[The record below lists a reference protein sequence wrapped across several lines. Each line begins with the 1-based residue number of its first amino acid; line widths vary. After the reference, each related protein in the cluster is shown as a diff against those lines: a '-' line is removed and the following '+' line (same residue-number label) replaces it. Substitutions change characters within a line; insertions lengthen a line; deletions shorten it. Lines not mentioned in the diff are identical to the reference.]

1 MNISTD
7 LTLVSQAKRR
17 VQDDRIIASAPGA
30 EAMEMESPWR
40 YAYGNWWCLIVV
52 YNSGIDLYNKIWI
65 VVYIYIPNI
74 YTIYISIYIYLI

>member
-1 MNISTD
+1 MGYPMNISTD

-40 YAYGNWWCLIVV
+40 YAYGNW
-52 YNSGIDLYNKIWI
+52 
-65 VVYIYIPNI
+65 
-74 YTIYISIYIYLI
+74 